1 MTSLSYCHKK
11 PTDIYIDVYYL
22 LRIQWWYKIIEDL
35 VIPLITIAAAELGDK
50 TQISILL
57 LSSKTKKHLQ
67 LLIGA
72 ILAFVIVDG
81 IAIIAGS
88 WITSI
93 VPVDYLKIISAI
105 VFIIIG
111 IFMLISKDGEEK
123 ETTQKNPFIA
133 AFLLIMLTEWGD
145 KTQIAAAIFATQYD
159 AIFVFIGTI
168 TALLILSLIAIFFGK
183 VISTRL
189 NKKIVNKI
197 AGIIFIIL
205 GITFIIL

>member
-1 MTSLSYCHKK
+1 M
-11 PTDIYIDVYYL
+11 
-22 LRIQWWYKIIEDL
+22 
-35 VIPLITIAAAELGDK
+35 
-50 TQISILL
+50 L

-72 ILAFVIVDG
+72 ILAFAIVDG
-81 IAIIAGS
+81 VAIIAGT
-88 WITSI
+88 WITTI
-93 VPVDYLKIISAI
+93 IPINYLKIISAI

-111 IFMLISKDGEEK
+111 ILMLISKDDEEK
-123 ETTQKNPFIA
+123 ETKHKNPFIA
-133 AFLLIMLTEWGD
+133 AFLIIMLTEWGD

-159 AIFVFIGTI
+159 AIFVFIGTM

-183 VISTRL
+183 IISTRM
-189 NKKIVNKI
+189 NKKIINKI